1 MPVNDFPPGIRPL
14 DHTADIG
21 MDVVA
26 DSLPQLFRRAAEG
39 LMTFTVSGFAAGT
52 GAPAGSE
59 TLAIHLNDEDT
70 ALLLAAWLRELL
82 FLMETRSLCF
92 QRADFDHLDERT
104 LRAQVRFQRCPATIR
119 EIKGVTYHELHVRR
133 DAGRW
138 NARVIFDV

>member
-1 MPVNDFPPGIRPL
+1 MPVNDFPPGIHPL

-39 LMTFTVSGFAAGT
+39 LVAFTVSRFAGT

-59 TLAIHLNDEDT
+59 TLAIQLHDEDT

-92 QRADFDHLDERT
+92 QHADFDHLDERT
-104 LRAQVRFQRCPATIR
+104 LRAQVRFQPCPATIR
-119 EIKGVTYHELHVRR
+119 EIKGVTYHELHVRC
-133 DAGRW
+133 DAGLW

>member
-39 LMTFTVSGFAAGT
+39 LMVFTAAGST
-52 GAPAGSE
+52 SAVAAPEKPE
-59 TLAIHLNDEDT
+59 TRMIQLTDEDT

-82 FLMETRSLCF
+82 FLMETRRLCY
-92 QRADFDHLDERT
+92 QHADFDHLDEHT
-104 LRAQVRFQRCPATIR
+104 LRSQVRFQRCPDRVR
-119 EIKGVTYHELHVRR
+119 EIKGVTYHELDVRR
-133 DAGRW
+133 DAAQW
-138 NARVIFDV
+138 HARVIFDV